1 MSTAQ
6 RIRRGVFI
14 TLLFTAVTTP
24 AYAAEPLTLFL
35 LKMLRD
41 QMISSALESAF
52 TRQPQ
57 TTELPPAPTAL
68 TGVYGV
74 NAEQVRGMID
84 TGFVHLTAAQ
94 RAEVYE
100 NLMRMLAD
108 PKNAQAR
115 PMIIQEL
122 ALKAEAVRSAHERLA
137 ALTPAEKRAIAAE
150 ARAEFERLPSPSASR
165 WRNCC
170 ARVWCRYRTTLN
182 DLILAE
188 FTAAR
193 TFAETSARPVT
204 AVINRQ
210 SELAAFRIGGVLRNV
225 RVSLRATSPQI
236 SAPSSILI
244 LP

>member
-14 TLLFTAVTTP
+14 TLLLAAGMTP
-24 AYAAEPLTLFL
+24 AHAVEPLTLFL

-52 TRQPQ
+52 TRNPEA
-57 TTELPPAPTAL
+57 TEPPPVSTAL

-74 NAEQVRGMID
+74 NAEQLRGLID
-84 TGFVHLTAAQ
+84 TGFVHLTPAQ
-94 RAEVYE
+94 RDEVYE

-108 PKNAQAR
+108 PKNAPAR

-150 ARAEFERLPSPSASR
+150 ARAEFKRLPPGEREQLAQLLRSR
-165 WRNCC
+165 
-170 ARVWCRYRTTLN
+170 VMPIPQDLKE
-182 DLILAE
+182 LILAE
-188 FTAAR
+188 LAAVQMV
-193 TFAETSARPVT
+193 AETPSA
-204 AVINRQ
+204 
-210 SELAAFRIGGVLRNV
+210 S
-225 RVSLRATSPQI
+225 SLQ
-236 SAPSSILI
+236 
-244 LP
+244 